1 MKKLSTYLFL
11 ILFSFQTVS
20 WADDIRDFEVEGM
33 SVGDS
38 LLDHEDEESIIK
50 YSVNIYDIDEYYV
63 FVNYFDHSSN
73 YDGYQVHYKKN
84 DKKYIIVALQ
94 GTKIFKNNIDECYD
108 LRKKIVSEVK
118 ELFINAET
126 QDGTGIHDG
135 DPSGKSMITYTRFY
149 INKDSKFEDLQIGC
163 TDWADGLKF
172 SDGSNATDKLT
183 VTITTDEYFEFL
195 KRAYK

>member
-11 ILFSFQTVS
+11 ILFSFQTSS
-20 WADDIRDFEVEGM
+20 WADDIRDFQIEGI
-33 SVGDS
+33 SIGDS

-50 YSVNIYDIDEYYV
+50 YSANIYDIDEYYV

-118 ELFINAET
+118 ELFINAKT
-126 QDGTGIHDG
+126 QDETTFHNG

-149 INKDSKFEDLQIGC
+149 INKDSKFEDLQISC

-172 SDGSNATDKLT
+172 ADGSNATDKLT

-195 KRAYK
+195 ERAYE

>member
-1 MKKLSTYLFL
+1 MKKLLGILVLGLLF
-11 ILFSFQTVS
+11 ISAPS
-20 WADDIRDFEVEGM
+20 KADDIREFEIEGM
-33 SVGDS
+33 SIGDS

-50 YSVNIYDIDEYYV
+50 YSANIYDIDEYYV
-63 FVNYFDHSSN
+63 FANYFDHSSN

-108 LRKKIVSEVK
+108 LRKTIVSEVK

-135 DPSGKSMITYTRFY
+135 DPSGKSMVTYTRFY
-149 INKDSKFEDLQIGC
+149 INKDSKFEDLQISC
-163 TDWADGLKF
+163 TDWIDGYKF

-195 KRAYK
+195 ERAYE